1 MASWVEEFITA
12 DIRIVGVLS
21 ERPLPGVESL
31 TYWIERNGC
40 PDRGPFIT
48 FEAAQDATLGL
59 VDPVDMQYASPSGVF
74 WLRADHRR
82 RALQPA

>member
-12 DIRIVGVLS
+12 DIRIVGVLN

-48 FEAAQDATLGL
+48 FEAAENVTEELL
-59 VDPVDMQYASPSGVF
+59 DPGEQKPSSWSGVCWF
-74 WLRADHRR
+74 RANNRQHTLRA
-82 RALQPA
+82 A